1 MTTSNR
7 MRALLGV
14 AGLLALAGA
23 VFFLDQERVVTLPYL
38 LAFQEFPPVLH
49 SMTAAAHWGLI
60 AVGVSL
66 FLASLFW
73 KRISQPILHPDGVQE
88 RPGRHTSWILF
99 LVAFF
104 LYILVA
110 RLVFL
115 DYPLTP
121 DEYAYLYQ
129 ARILAR
135 GEWTL
140 PAHPLHAFFRCAFI
154 AEHEGRL
161 FSIMPV
167 GWSLMLVPGI
177 LLGIPWVI
185 SPLCTALGVVLTY
198 QVGRSVYGHRT
209 GLLAA
214 TLMTVSPFV
223 VFHSGTYLPH
233 QANLV
238 AFMAFLL
245 LFIRLERGETRTNAY
260 VLLGCIT
267 AAIPAIHQL
276 ELSML
281 LPFFLVFAFRFLKGS
296 VYPRHKLI
304 LSGVICLVMFFSFTG
319 WHHNTVTGSPTQVP
333 FKVYVD
339 DDNFLSENFVKMR
352 PVGIHSL
359 FTLKQ
364 RVAWTINRV
373 LALNYSLFPLAP
385 IFMLLAPILHGR
397 RRWDFLLLGSAVS
410 LWIGYMFYNSWGGV
424 QFGPRYYF
432 PTVGIAYLLIAE
444 AFLRLAS
451 RFKAPLRSG
460 LALLVVLTYVYSV
473 GLSAVLVRFVPDVV
487 RHMRIIQDAGAHLGE
502 RGIHDSVILL
512 VPSESDPQVD
522 SESIYLRTRNDLDFD
537 DDNLVAVDM
546 GGKNDELMA
555 FYPDRRFFLYKISM
569 RDLVRGKPMSMEE
582 LNRIPEAKGERLKE
596 KGERGQGS
604 GVRDRGSGVRPR
616 APCSSSSSSSSSK
629 SGTGTN
635 LKEAKKT
642 YSSGTASEFLGAVV
656 DRAWPG
662 YMIEGEDEDDDEI
675 EAPFTRRE
683 LL

>member
-1 MTTSNR
+1 LMTTSNR

-23 VFFLDQERVVTLPYL
+23 VFVLDQERAAKLPFL
-38 LAFQEFPPVLH
+38 LAFQEFPPVLQ
-49 SMTAAAHWGLI
+49 SMTRAAHSGLI

-66 FLASLFW
+66 FVAALFW
-73 KRISQPILHPDGVQE
+73 KQISQPILHPDGAQE
-88 RPGRHTSWILF
+88 RPGRHTSWVLF
-99 LVAFF
+99 LVTLF
-104 LYILVA
+104 LYILVE

-135 GEWTL
+135 GEWTV
-140 PAHPLHAFFRCAFI
+140 PAHPLHAFFRCALI
-154 AEHEGRL
+154 AEHDGRL

-198 QVGRSVYGHRT
+198 QAGRSIYGHRA
-209 GLLAA
+209 GILAA
-214 TLMTVSPFV
+214 TLMAVSPFV

-245 LFIRLERGETRTNAY
+245 LFIRLERGETGTWAY

-304 LSGVICLVMFFSFTG
+304 LSGVICLVLFFSFTG
-319 WHHNTVTGSPTQVP
+319 WHHDTVTGSPTQVS

-339 DDNFLSENFVKMR
+339 DGNFLSENFVKMH

-364 RVAWTINRV
+364 RVVWTINRL
-373 LALNYSLFPLAP
+373 LALNYALFPLAP
-385 IFMLLAPILHGR
+385 IFMLLPPILRGR
-397 RRWDFLLLGSAVS
+397 RKWDFLLLGSAAS
-410 LWIGYMFYNSWGGV
+410 LWVAYMFYNSWGGV

-444 AFLRLAS
+444 TFERLPS
-451 RFKAPLRSG
+451 RFKASLRSV
-460 LALLVVLTYVYSV
+460 LALLVVLAYVYSI
-473 GLSAVLVRFVPDVV
+473 GLSAALVCFVPDMV
-487 RHMRIIQDAGAHLGE
+487 RHMKIIQDAGAHLGE
-502 RGIHDSVILL
+502 QGIHDSVILL
-512 VPSESDPQVD
+512 APSESDPKVD
-522 SESIYLRTRNDLDFD
+522 SESIFLRTRNGLDFD

-546 GGKNDELMA
+546 GKKNNELMA
-555 FYPDRRFFLYKISM
+555 FYPNRRFFLYKISM
-569 RDLVRGKPMSMEE
+569 RDLVRGRPMAMEE
-582 LNRIPEAKGERLKE
+582 LSRGEETEA
-596 KGERGQGS
+596 Q
-604 GVRDRGSGVRPR
+604 
-616 APCSSSSSSSSSK
+616 
-629 SGTGTN
+629 
-635 LKEAKKT
+635 
-642 YSSGTASEFLGAVV
+642 
-656 DRAWPG
+656 
-662 YMIEGEDEDDDEI
+662 
-675 EAPFTRRE
+675 
-683 LL
+683 

>member
-1 MTTSNR
+1 MMTRSNWT
-7 MRALLGV
+7 RALLGM

-23 VFFLDQERVVTLPYL
+23 VFFQDQGRVARLPYL
-38 LAFQEFPPVLH
+38 VAFEEFPPVLR

-66 FLASLFW
+66 FLASLCW
-73 KRISQPILHPDGVQE
+73 KRISQPMLHPDGAQE

-99 LVAFF
+99 LVTLF
-104 LYILVA
+104 LYILVE
-110 RLVFL
+110 RLAFL

-135 GEWTL
+135 GEWTV
-140 PAHPLHAFFRCAFI
+140 PSHPLHAFFRCAFI
-154 AEHEGRL
+154 AEHDGRL

-177 LLGIPWVI
+177 LMGIPWVI

-198 QVGRSVYGHRT
+198 QVGRSIYGHRA

-214 TLMTVSPFV
+214 TLMAVSPFV

-245 LFIRLERGETRTNAY
+245 IFIRLERGETRTYAY

-267 AAIPAIHQL
+267 AAIPVIHQI

-281 LPFFLVFAFRFLKGS
+281 LPFFMVFAYRFLKGS

-304 LSGVICLVMFFSFTG
+304 LSSVICLVLFFSFTS

-339 DDNFLSENFVKMR
+339 DDNYLSENFVKVR
-352 PVGIHSL
+352 PFGIHNL

-364 RVAWTINRV
+364 RVTWTINRV

-385 IFMLLAPILHGR
+385 IFMFLPLFLRGR
-397 RRWDFLLLGSAVS
+397 RGWDFLLLGSAVS
-410 LWIGYMFYNSWGGV
+410 LWMGYMFYNSWGGV

-432 PTVGIAYLLIAE
+432 PAVGITYILIAV

-451 RFKAPLRSG
+451 SGKASLRGG
-460 LALLVVLTYVYSV
+460 LALLTVLTYVYSI
-473 GLSAVLVRFVPDVV
+473 GLSAVLVRFVPDMV
-487 RHMRIIQDAGAHLGE
+487 RHMRIIQNAGAHLGE
-502 RGIHDSVILL
+502 RGTHDSIILL
-512 VPSESDPQVD
+512 APSESDPKVD
-522 SESIYLRTRNDLDFD
+522 IDSVYLRTRNDLDFD

-546 GGKNDELMA
+546 GRKNDELMA
-555 FYPDRRFFLYKISM
+555 FYPDRRFFLYKISI
-569 RDLVRGKPMSMEE
+569 RDLVRGKPMSIEE
-582 LNRIPEAKGERLKE
+582 L
-596 KGERGQGS
+596 S
-604 GVRDRGSGVRPR
+604 R
-616 APCSSSSSSSSSK
+616 ATK
-629 SGTGTN
+629 
-635 LKEAKKT
+635 
-642 YSSGTASEFLGAVV
+642 
-656 DRAWPG
+656 
-662 YMIEGEDEDDDEI
+662 
-675 EAPFTRRE
+675 
-683 LL
+683 